1 MKFNKMKKISLYIF
15 LVLMWCNVG
24 FAEKFISSTFNV
36 TNALKSTMENGF
48 VKCGVSGLPA
58 FSSLSSSGNWSGID
72 VDVCRAVAAA
82 VLGDANKV
90 KFIPLKRVESFASL
104 NNCQDKKKCVDILSR
119 HSTWTLSRDSFL
131 NFAGI
136 NFIDGN
142 GFIVRK
148 KSGIKSTKDFKNG
161 ISICGNVGTQTAL
174 NTKFFFKSIGKTYE
188 LLPFEKA
195 WEVVAAYDSGRCDTY
210 VTDRT
215 GLMAQRT
222 KMTNPD
228 EHLILPEIISKEP
241 LGPVVREFDPY
252 WENVVRW
259 SLNTMIVAEELGV
272 TSLNID
278 EMKNSENPKIK
289 RLIGIEGRHGED
301 LYLDQEWSYRIIKQV
316 GNYGESYE
324 RNLGYLLPERGP
336 NNLWKNGGFI
346 FVGDFR

>member
-1 MKFNKMKKISLYIF
+1 MKKLLAI
-15 LVLMWCNVG
+15 LVLGLLWFNVG
-24 FAEKFISSTFNV
+24 FAENFNV
-36 TNALKSTMENGF
+36 KNALKFTKETGL
-48 VKCGVSGLPA
+48 VRCGVSGIPG
-58 FSSLSSSGNWSGID
+58 FSGRSSSGNWSGID

-82 VLGDANKV
+82 VLGDASKV
-90 KFIPLKRVESFASL
+90 KFIPLTRKESFRAL
-104 NNCQDKKKCVDILSR
+104 VNCQDKTKCVDILAR
-119 HSTWTLSRDSFL
+119 HSTWTLSRDAGIGLTFV
-131 NFAGI
+131 GI

-142 GFIVRK
+142 GFMVRK

-161 ISICGNVGTQTAL
+161 ISICGNVGTQTEL
-174 NTKFFFKSIGKTYE
+174 NTKFFFNSIGKTYK
-188 LLPFEKA
+188 LLQYEKA
-195 WEVVAAYDSGRCDTY
+195 WEVVAAYDAGRCDTY

-222 KMTNPD
+222 KMSKPD

-252 WENVVRW
+252 WENIVRW

>member
-1 MKFNKMKKISLYIF
+1 
-15 LVLMWCNVG
+15 
-24 FAEKFISSTFNV
+24 
-36 TNALKSTMENGF
+36 MENGF
-48 VKCGVSGLPA
+48 VKCGVSGLPG
-58 FSSLSSSGNWSGID
+58 FSGQSSSGNWTGID

-90 KFIPLKRVESFASL
+90 KFIPLKRVESFKAL
-104 NNCQDKKKCVDILSR
+104 NNCQDKTKCVDILAR
-119 HSTWTLSRDSFL
+119 HSTWTLSRDSGIGLTFV
-131 NFAGI
+131 GI

-161 ISICGNVGTQTAL
+161 ISICGKVGTVTEL
-174 NTKFFFKSIGKTYE
+174 NTKYFFKSIGKTYN
-188 LLPFEKA
+188 LLSFEKP

-222 KMTNPD
+222 KMQNPD

-241 LGPVVREFDPY
+241 LGPIVREFNPY
-252 WENVVRW
+252 WEDVVRW
-259 SLNTMIVAEELGV
+259 SLNTMIVAEEHGV
-272 TSLNID
+272 TSANVD
-278 EMKNSENPKIK
+278 AMKNSENPKIK
-289 RLIGIEGRHGED
+289 RLLGIEGMHGED
-301 LYLDQEWSYRIIKQV
+301 LHLDREWSYRIIKQV

-346 FVGDFR
+346 FVGNFR